1 MKKKFCSIL
10 LSLAMVM
17 TMLPVGWLGTA
28 YAAEGTSGES
38 DKIVDKI
45 NLDFTTTNAYPTNL
59 AYNLRNEVNSSLR
72 EHAASNGTDADI
84 SVMNVYLFSY
94 TGPDMTGTRTQIE
107 SETPDLIDP
116 DKYYYALFEVKA
128 GDGCDF
134 KHDGT
139 KFDTSS
145 LKVDI
150 NGTEITEITGVVQ
163 DYYNE
168 RWKSISVWVPIE
180 IDKSSKVYSLG
191 ITNSDTSAEKGSTI
205 RFRHD
210 IKSYGDGY
218 DAVKWSIEG
227 AANSGTAINND
238 GLLTVAKDETAK
250 QITVKVTSEKDPSK
264 TDARI
269 INLIDVLEITSVA
282 VSPEEKTVYVGEN
295 AEFEAIVE
303 GTHTHEG
310 NWRLEK
316 NASADTKIVPDGQK
330 CTLTV
335 GNDETADEVLLYAT
349 SVKDPSKEAAA
360 KVKVKQLM
368 QVDTIHIDFT
378 TDNAKVGTLAYDLA
392 KEVGNSRKQHSTS
405 NGEDTDTIIQN
416 AYLFSYTGAGMTGT
430 RTQIESETPD
440 LIDADKYYYA
450 LFQVHAKSGCDFK
463 HNGAEFD
470 TSSLKVYVNG
480 TEMTGVAQSDY
491 NEYWKSVSIWV
502 PIEIRCG
509 HETSLFT
516 VEGLKKATTSEDGY
530 YEEVETCKD
539 CKTELA
545 RKKVTVAKVSQMKL
559 AAASY
564 VYNKKTKTPAV
575 TVKDSKGRTLAL
587 GLDYT
592 VSYASGRKNVGKYTV
607 KINLT
612 GKYDGTKSFTFTIVP
627 KKPGIK
633 SLTPAK
639 KSLKIKMSGKASTT
653 GGSTY
658 KIYYKQKGT
667 KKWKTTTTTAQTKTV
682 KKLKK
687 GKKYYVK
694 VRAYKKVSGKTYYGA
709 YSSTKLSKKIK

>member
-1 MKKKFCSIL
+1 MKKKLFSIL

-28 YAAEGTSGES
+28 YAAEGASGEP
-38 DKIVDKI
+38 DKIVD
-45 NLDFTTTNAYPTNL
+45 NLSIDFTTANAYPTNL
-59 AYNLRNEVNSSLR
+59 AFNLRKELGSSLK
-72 EHAASNGTDADI
+72 EHATSNGTNADI

-94 TGPDMTGTRTQIE
+94 TGPGMTGTRTQIE
-107 SETPDLIDP
+107 SATPDLIDP

-150 NGTEITEITGVVQ
+150 NGTEMTGVVQ

-180 IDKSSKVYSLG
+180 IDKSSKVYSME
-191 ITNSDTSAEKGSTI
+191 ITNSDTDAEKGSTI
-205 RFRHD
+205 QFRHD

-227 AANSGTAINND
+227 AENSGTAINSD

-264 TDARI
+264 SDART
-269 INLIDVLEITSVA
+269 INLIDVLEINSVA

-303 GTHTHEG
+303 GTHTHEV

-316 NASADTKIVPDGQK
+316 NTSADTKIVPDGQK

-335 GNDETADEVLLYAT
+335 GDDETSDEVLLYAT

-360 KVKVKQLM
+360 RVNVKQLM
-368 QVDTIHIDFT
+368 QVDTIHIDFST
-378 TDNAKVGTLAYDLA
+378 NNAKVGTLAYDLA

-416 AYLFSYTGAGMTGT
+416 TYLFSYTGADMTG
-430 RTQIESETPD
+430 RTQIKEDTPD

-450 LFQVHAKSGCDFK
+450 LFQVSAKHGCDFK
-463 HNGAEFD
+463 HNGTEFD

-480 TEMTGVAQSDY
+480 TEMTGVADSNY
-491 NEYWKSVSIWV
+491 NEYWKSISIWV

-539 CKTELA
+539 CKAELA
-545 RKKVTVAKVSQMKL
+545 RKKVSVAKVSQMKL
-559 AAASY
+559 AATSY
-564 VYNKKTKTPAV
+564 AYDKKAKTPAV
-575 TVKDSKGRTLAL
+575 TVKDSTGRTLAL
-587 GLDYT
+587 GSDYT

-612 GKYDGTKSFTFTIVP
+612 GKYDGAKSFTFTIVP

-633 SLTPAK
+633 SLTSAK
-639 KSLKIKMSGKASTT
+639 KSVKIKMSGKASTT

-667 KKWKTTTTTAQTKTV
+667 KKWKTTTTAAQTKTI